1 MGLTGIVRGRSKA
14 AMLLP
19 VILLAVTLAT
29 TVVAQDDSAAGR
41 RLYVDHCVACHA
53 RQQVAIQPVNL
64 GPRGLRD
71 AVNKMAQ
78 RARLD
83 YQDVN
88 EVIFYLEAVRTG
100 RAKLP
105 ASSTAPTEKTNA
117 PATAN
122 QFTEVQ
128 QLFTVRCAS
137 CHVYKHLPINPAKFT
152 PANLKLWLDKMAPIA
167 KFNADQ
173 TAQMG
178 AYLEAVRT
186 GKATL
191 PAGTATD

>member
-1 MGLTGIVRGRSKA
+1 MR
-14 AMLLP
+14 LP
-19 VILLAVTLAT
+19 VILLAVALAA

-41 RLYVDHCVACHA
+41 RLYVERCVACHE
-53 RQQVAIQPVNL
+53 RQQVALQPVNL
-64 GPRGLRD
+64 GQRGLRD

-105 ASSTAPTEKTNA
+105 ASTTAPAEKSNA
-117 PATAN
+117 PAPPN
-122 QFTEVQ
+122 QFAETQ

-137 CHVYKHLPINPAKFT
+137 CHAYKHLPIKPTKFT

-167 KFNADQ
+167 KFNAAQ

-178 AYLEAVRT
+178 AYLEAVRA

-191 PAGTATD
+191 PAATD